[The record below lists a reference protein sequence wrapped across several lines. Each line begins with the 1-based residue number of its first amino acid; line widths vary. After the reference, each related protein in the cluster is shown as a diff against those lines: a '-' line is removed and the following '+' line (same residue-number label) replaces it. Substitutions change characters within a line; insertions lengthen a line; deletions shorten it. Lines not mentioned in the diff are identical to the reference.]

1 MAQAERKNP
10 GGGPDRRQNRTILG
24 RTIFL
29 MALFGV
35 LAFIPLLWKLW
46 QIQIVD
52 YRFYQEKAISQQTR
66 DMLVTAPRGT
76 IYDTQG
82 NILAV
87 STDVYNVVI
96 SPKDILAAEESKA
109 KSGESKAAKG
119 SELTDAERAAM
130 AGEYREFVET
140 WVHEIKTPMA
150 SARLLL
156 ANHPGELADALGDE
170 LFRLEE
176 YVDQALYYAR
186 SGSVEQDYLVRE
198 LSLDGVVRAALR
210 RQARPLIAA
219 GFRVEA
225 VDWTATVYTDPK
237 WLEFILGQLISN
249 AVKYR
254 GEHPVLSFR
263 CREEENAIYLTVSD
277 NGVGIPAED
286 LPRIFEKGFTG
297 QNGRRLSRRS
307 TGLGLYLC
315 RKLCRRLGLEL
326 SASSQ
331 PGAGTQMTVCIP
343 RGQFHLVAR

>member
-1 MAQAERKNP
+1 MPLKRYLL
-10 GGGPDRRQNRTILG
+10 DR
-24 RTIFL
+24 
-29 MALFGV
+29 
-35 LAFIPLLWKLW
+35 WKLL
-46 QIQIVD
+46 
-52 YRFYQEKAISQQTR
+52 AGMGTA
-66 DMLVTAPRGT
+66 LAVTAALLCALWVPW
-76 IYDTQG
+76 Q
-82 NILAV
+82 AV
-87 STDVYNVVI
+87 VFLVGALLLCFALSLGLDWWEKRTFWNTVAQSLETPERLWLLPNDLTEPPFREGELFCQVLDMVARDRVDQV
-96 SPKDILAAEESKA
+96 SAARR
-109 KSGESKAAKG
+109 
-119 SELTDAERAAM
+119 DNR
-130 AGEYREFVET
+130 EYREFVET

-156 ANHPGELADALGDE
+156 ANHPGELADALEDE

-225 VDWTATVYTDPK
+225 VDWTATVYTDSK
-237 WLEFILGQLISN
+237 WLEFILGQFISN

-254 GEHPVLSFR
+254 GEYPVLSFR
-263 CREEENAIYLTVSD
+263 CREEENAIYLTVAD

-343 RGQFHLVAR
+343 RGQFHLVARESL